1 MTQPPAP
8 DSPPRYILEAQI
20 GFKLRLAYQK
30 HAEIFAATL
39 LDVTP
44 TQFAVLWKLQDE
56 GSLSQN
62 ELGRQVAMDAATIK
76 GVIDRL
82 KKRDLVQTAPSSTDL
97 RRLDV
102 SLTPAG
108 MELIAEAVPKAQ
120 DISKMTTS
128 RLSRREKTQ
137 LLALLDKL
145 IE

>member
-1 MTQPPAP
+1 MTQPSP
-8 DSPPRYILEAQI
+8 DQTPPYVLEAQV

-39 LDVTP
+39 QDITP
-44 TQFAVLWKLQDE
+44 IQFAVLWKLQE
-56 GSLSQN
+56 QGLLSQN
-62 ELGRQVAMDAATIK
+62 ELGRQAAMDGATIK

-82 KKRDLVQTAPSSTDL
+82 KKRDLVRTAPSSTDL

-102 SLTPAG
+102 SLTAAG
-108 MELIAEAVPKAQ
+108 QALVAGAIAKAQ
-120 DISKMTTS
+120 QIS
-128 RLSRREKTQ
+128 RLTTRRLSKREEAQ

>member
-1 MTQPPAP
+1 MTGPILQDLPPT
-8 DSPPRYILEAQI
+8 YVLEEQV
-20 GFKLRLAYQK
+20 GFKLRLAYQQ

-39 LDVTP
+39 PDITP
-44 TQFAVLWKLQDE
+44 TQFAVLWKLHDQ

-62 ELGRQVAMDAATIK
+62 ELGRQVAMDAATVK

-102 SLTPAG
+102 TLTPAG
-108 MELIAEAVPKAQ
+108 AACVAKAIPQ
-120 DISKMTTS
+120 ALNIS
-128 RLSRREKTQ
+128 RLTTRRLNRREEAQ

>member
-8 DSPPRYILEAQI
+8 VSPPRYILEEQV

-30 HAEIFAATL
+30 HAEIFATTI
-39 LDVTP
+39 LDITP
-44 TQFAVLWKLQDE
+44 TQFSALWKLQNE

-82 KKRDLVQTAPSSTDL
+82 KKRDLVKTEPSSMDL

-102 SLTPAG
+102 SLTSAG
-108 MELIAEAVPKAQ
+108 IELIAKAIPKAEE
-120 DISKMTTS
+120 ISRMTTR
-128 RLSRREKTQ
+128 RLSKREETQ

>member
-1 MTQPPAP
+1 MARPPAP
-8 DSPPRYILEAQI
+8 DSSPAYVLESQV

-39 LDVTP
+39 VDITP
-44 TQFAVLWKLQDE
+44 TQFAVLWKLLNE

-82 KKRDLVQTAPSSTDL
+82 KKRDLVKTVPSSTDL

-102 SLTPAG
+102 SLTAAG
-108 MELIAEAVPKAQ
+108 LELVAEAIPKAQ
-120 DISKMTTS
+120 EISTMTTS
-128 RLSRREKTQ
+128 RLSRREEAQ
-137 LLALLDKL
+137 LLSLLDKL
-145 IE
+145 ID

>member
-1 MTQPPAP
+1 MTQPPVT
-8 DSPPRYILEAQI
+8 DSTPHYILEAQV

-39 LDVTP
+39 FDITP
-44 TQFAVLWKLQDE
+44 TQFAVLWKLQDQ

-62 ELGRQVAMDAATIK
+62 ELGRQVAMDAATVK

-82 KKRDLVQTAPSSTDL
+82 KKRSLVRTAASITDL

-102 SLTPAG
+102 SLTAAG
-108 MELIAEAVPKAQ
+108 MDLIAESIPKAQ
-120 DISKMTTS
+120 EISRMTTR
-128 RLSRREKTQ
+128 RLSKREEVQ